1 MLVSWNL
8 FLQSFSSPMLDK
20 IFLLFS
26 YLGNELIFMA
36 VVAAIYLCIDKEKGL
51 HLAISLFSSF
61 TLNSGIKDFLKIP
74 RPFEYNDLLRRIDLT
89 MSPGYSF
96 PSAHAQMSSSMAVGI
111 TRYYRKIGVFCCI
124 LALLIGI
131 SRIYLGVHTPVDICA
146 GFVLGILWTLFSIY
160 LSQRLIK
167 RRKYLLLLYLF
178 PCYLFYFWHHDENLL
193 KLTAVFTSFL
203 IGYLIEDTYLHYSA
217 SLKLH
222 AGLKMVLLLVGCAA
236 IKIPLKLLLPD
247 IPLCIYFSYFLL
259 GLWISLF
266 CPWLLL
272 ILKQK
277 KSRNDNAVLK

>member
-8 FLQSFSSPMLDK
+8 FLQSFSSPTLDK
-20 IFLLFS
+20 IFLIFS

-51 HLAISLFSSF
+51 HLAIGLFSSF

-74 RPFEYNDLLRRIDLT
+74 RPFEYNDMLRRIDLT

-96 PSAHAQMSSSMAVGI
+96 PSAHAQMSSSMAAGI
-111 TRYYRKIGVFCCI
+111 THYYRKFSIFCWI
-124 LALLIGI
+124 LALLISI
-131 SRIYLGVHTPVDICA
+131 SRLYLGVHTPIDICA
-146 GFVLGILWTLFSIY
+146 GFVLGSLWTLFSIH
-160 LSQRLIK
+160 LSQKLIERK
-167 RRKYLLLLYLF
+167 KYLLLLYLI
-178 PCYLFYFWHHDENLL
+178 PCYLFYMWHRDENLL

-203 IGYLIEDTYLHYSA
+203 IGYLIEDTYLHYNV

-222 AGLKMVLLLVGCAA
+222 VGFKMILLLVGCAA

-247 IPLCIYFSYFLL
+247 MPICIYLSYFLL
-259 GLWISLF
+259 GIWISLF

-277 KSRNDNAVLK
+277 KSQ